1 MPRLRLFPSSIQ
13 DVRTPWQPARLRLVV
28 MTPSL
33 LLIEDPGTSR
43 ELQVLAL
50 ESQGWK
56 VRVAPDV
63 PGALTWLQLEP
74 VRLVVVSAGLL
85 VAHGT
90 HLDTLRRAL
99 VEAGA
104 QLQVSAFPAEREAL
118 ASLGLPVERYL
129 GRPLSLGALVEGA
142 RHAFPPD
149 VQGERSRP
157 RVLVADDDPVS
168 RKLAQLYLS
177 PFRFELAM
185 AADGATALDLAR
197 RRPPDVVLAD
207 ALMPGMDGFKLCL
220 ELRQDPRLARVPV
233 ILTHAVAPDELD
245 LRLAHNVGANG
256 FVRRSQEGDELVGA
270 LLREL
275 RAGGPAYTAPPV
287 DLGTEDHLYRMV
299 RQLERRVGLLEQAER
314 ATRES
319 EARYRLVVSGSYDGI
334 WDWDLRGQ
342 AFYWSP
348 PLLEMLGLGPEDFGG
363 TFASFLELIH
373 PEDRPD
379 VMSALSAHLER
390 GEPYD
395 VSLRLRHTTG
405 TWRSCVSRGKALRD
419 AQGRPVRMAGI
430 IGDVTEQLRM
440 YRETQEAVRARDD
453 FLSVAAHELRT
464 PLAALRLRVQGAHGA
479 LRSGLKMGPERLERA
494 LEAADR
500 QVQRLSD
507 LVESLLDVSQLQ
519 GGAPRLNLEEVDLA
533 SVVREAVSRSEEA
546 AARVGC
552 LLVLSPLAPTPGRW
566 DAARLSQVMTHLLS
580 NAMKFGPGKPV
591 EVALE
596 SERDVATLM
605 VKDYGI
611 GIAPGRLET
620 LFRRFERA
628 VPVRH
633 YGGLGLGLY
642 RLRRIVEAHGG
653 GVSVDSAPGEGATF
667 RVRLPRE
674 GPPAARD

>member
-1 MPRLRLFPSSIQ
+1 
-13 DVRTPWQPARLRLVV
+13 

-33 LLIEDPGTSR
+33 LLIEDPGASR

-50 ESQGWK
+50 ESQGW
-56 VRVAPDV
+56 RVWVSPDV
-63 PGALTWLQLEP
+63 PGALALLQAQP
-74 VRLVVVSAGLL
+74 VLLVVAAAGAL
-85 VAHGT
+85 VADGT
-90 HLDTLRRAL
+90 HLDAL
-99 VEAGA
+99 GRGLAEAGA
-104 QLQVSAFPAEREAL
+104 LLQVSAFPAEREAL
-118 ASLGLPVERYL
+118 RPLGLPVERYL
-129 GRPLSLGALVEGA
+129 GRPLTLGALVEAA
-142 RHAFPPD
+142 RQVLP
-149 VQGERSRP
+149 GEAGPEVRRP

-168 RKLAQLYLS
+168 RKLAQLYLA
-177 PFRFELAM
+177 PFRFEVAL
-185 AADGATALDLAR
+185 AADGRTALDLAR
-197 RRPPDVVLAD
+197 RRGPDVVLAD

-233 ILTHAVAPDELD
+233 ILTHTVAPDELD
-245 LRLAHNVGANG
+245 LRMAHNVGANG
-256 FVRRSQEGDELVGA
+256 FVRRTQDGDELVGA

-275 RAGGPAYTAPPV
+275 RAGGPAYTPPPV
-287 DLGTEDHLYRMV
+287 DLSTEDHLYRMV

-348 PLLEMLGLGPEDFGG
+348 PLLEMLGLESFGG
-363 TFASFLELIH
+363 TFSAFLELIH

-379 VMSALSAHLER
+379 VMTALSAHLER

-395 VSLRLRHTTG
+395 VSLRLRHATG

-430 IGDVTEQLRM
+430 IGDVTEQLRL

-464 PLAALRLRVQGAHGA
+464 PLAALRLRVQGAQGV
-479 LRSGLKMGPERLERA
+479 LRSGLKAGPQRLERA

-519 GGAPRLNLEEVDLA
+519 GGAPRLHLEEVDLA
-533 SVVREAVSRSEEA
+533 TVVREAVSRSEEA
-546 AARVGC
+546 AARAGC
-552 LLVLSPLAPTPGRW
+552 LLVLSPLEPTPGRW

-596 SERDVATLM
+596 SQPDVATLM
-605 VKDYGI
+605 VKDHGI
-611 GIAPGRLET
+611 GIAPGRLES

-653 GVSVDSAPGEGATF
+653 GVSVDSVPGEGATF

>member
-1 MPRLRLFPSSIQ
+1 
-13 DVRTPWQPARLRLVV
+13 